1 MFFYKCT
8 FPASESFFSV
18 CVACVYGLPMQIG
31 KQGGGMDLFV
41 YFKNVDNVVSIKL
54 GTLFHQS
61 EKVQ

>member
-1 MFFYKCT
+1 
-8 FPASESFFSV
+8 
-18 CVACVYGLPMQIG
+18 MQIG